1 MVRIL
6 LHGCNGH
13 MGRVVSD
20 LARGEQDLKIVCGV
34 DINTEQHYD
43 FPVFGTMKEAV
54 GTAVDVIVDFST
66 AKAVDPVIDFA
77 AEQGV
82 PAIICT
88 TALTEAQLQHLEE
101 ASKKTAILRSANMA
115 LGVNLL
121 MKLAA
126 DAAKVLRQR
135 GVFL

>member
-43 FPVFGTMKEAV
+43 FPVFGTMKEAA
-54 GTAVDVIVDFST
+54 GTAVDS
-66 AKAVDPVIDFA
+66 P
-77 AEQGV
+77 
-82 PAIICT
+82 
-88 TALTEAQLQHLEE
+88 
-101 ASKKTAILRSANMA
+101 RS
-115 LGVNLL
+115 
-121 MKLAA
+121 
-126 DAAKVLRQR
+126 R
-135 GVFL
+135 GSRRSSAPRR